1 MGQLLEENHL
11 QPLQLRIDLLFLNRN
26 WKGKRWIE
34 VVMSVLHTWRLQ
46 KKNTFQNLKLHA
58 N

>member
-1 MGQLLEENHL
+1 MDSKKE
-11 QPLQLRIDLLFLNRN
+11 LRKSIGCIRN

-46 KKNTFQNLKLHA
+46 KDNVFEKLKLYA
-58 N
+58 T